1 MRPFTSR
8 ADNPPCEHPLD
19 SAHEATI
26 LRLNMIMGA
35 VKRIQGEHNP
45 KQRLPITFQV
55 LERICN
61 SFRSGLFFIFT
72 VCMLETVCT
81 VAFLG
86 FLRCGEFMILQN
98 VDPTTN
104 LCSLKKMDVL

>member
-8 ADNPPCEHPLD
+8 ADNPPCEHPFD
-19 SAHEATI
+19 AAHEATI
-26 LRLNMIMGA
+26 LRLNMIMRA
-35 VKRIQGEHNP
+35 IKRIQGEHNS

-55 LERICN
+55 LEIICN
-61 SFRSGLFFIFT
+61 SFRSGVFSTFT
-72 VCMLETVCT
+72 VFMLETVCT

-86 FLRCGEFMILQN
+86 FLRCGEFTILQY

-104 LCSLKKMDVL
+104 LCSLKKMDVF